1 MATNTTTLAQMPVH
15 TPSMPKEEITL
26 EPESGQDSSSSESSP
41 HGMCLPPNSFTI
53 NAEKPYRAIDNQDS
67 HLRAGLMVSYGM

>member
-1 MATNTTTLAQMPVH
+1 MATNIITLIQILVQS
-15 TPSMPKEEITL
+15 PSMPKEEITL
-26 EPESGQDSSSSESSP
+26 EPESGQDSSSSDSSP
-41 HGMCLPPNSFTI
+41 HGMDRPPNSFTI